1 MLRKLLWDQQ
11 VDYEIFMRQDDG
23 HNHKDSMNWESVSFN
38 QWPDTSSKCVG
49 FNQSQIHLLNL
60 LVLAK
65 SQVHLV
71 NILVLTKGQI
81 HRVNV

>member
-1 MLRKLLWDQQ
+1 MLRKLLRNQQ
-11 VDYEIFMRQDDG
+11 VYYEIIMKQNDC
-23 HNHKDSMNWESVSFN
+23 HNHKDSRNWESVSFN

-49 FNQSQIHLLNL
+49 FHQSQIHLLNL

-65 SQVHLV
+65 RQVHLV

-81 HRVNV
+81 HLVNV